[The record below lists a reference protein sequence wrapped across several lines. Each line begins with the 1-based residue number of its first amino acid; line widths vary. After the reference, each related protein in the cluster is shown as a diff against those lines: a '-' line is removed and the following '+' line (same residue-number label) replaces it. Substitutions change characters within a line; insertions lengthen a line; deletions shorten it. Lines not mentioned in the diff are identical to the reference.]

1 MGLWIFATF
10 TSYIIKGLCGFANTM
25 VFTAMLSFGSVNAN
39 ISPVDLL
46 LGYPANAILT
56 WKNRKSLDPKVFI
69 PLSVLVLAGS
79 IPGSFLLKNVDA
91 SAIKVVFGVMII
103 VLGIEM
109 FLRERHPG
117 KMKNSKI
124 VLAIIGIIA
133 GVLCGLFGVG
143 ALLAAYVSRVTDSGS
158 GFKANIS
165 MVFLVESTFRIGL
178 YIVLKILTK
187 GIFLQSLALFPFS
200 LLGLW
205 VGMKCSSKM
214 DDRIVKML
222 IVVLLIISG
231 ISLIAM
237 NLK

>member
-1 MGLWIFATF
+1 
-10 TSYIIKGLCGFANTM
+10 
-25 VFTAMLSFGSVNAN
+25 
-39 ISPVDLL
+39 
-46 LGYPANAILT
+46 
-56 WKNRKSLDPKVFI
+56 
-69 PLSVLVLAGS
+69 
-79 IPGSFLLKNVDA
+79 
-91 SAIKVVFGVMII
+91 
-103 VLGIEM
+103 M

-124 VLAIIGIIA
+124 VLAVIGVIA

-143 ALLAAYVSRVTDSGS
+143 ALLAAYVSRVTDNGS

-178 YIVLKILTK
+178 YIVLKILTR

-222 IVVLLIISG
+222 IVILLIVSG
-231 ISLIAM
+231 ISLIAT
-237 NLK
+237 NL

>member
-69 PLSVLVLAGS
+69 PLSAMVLAGS

-124 VLAIIGIIA
+124 VLAIIGVIA

-158 GFKANIS
+158 GFEANAECA
-165 MVFLVESTFRIGL
+165 FH
-178 YIVLKILTK
+178 
-187 GIFLQSLALFPFS
+187 
-200 LLGLW
+200 
-205 VGMKCSSKM
+205 
-214 DDRIVKML
+214 
-222 IVVLLIISG
+222 
-231 ISLIAM
+231 
-237 NLK
+237 